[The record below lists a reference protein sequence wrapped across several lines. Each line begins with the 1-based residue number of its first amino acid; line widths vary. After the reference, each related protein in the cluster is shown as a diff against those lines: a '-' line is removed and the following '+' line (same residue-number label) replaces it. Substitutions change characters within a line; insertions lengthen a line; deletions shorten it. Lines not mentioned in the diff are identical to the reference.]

1 MSDADLQGKVAFVT
15 GAGSGIGEAIA
26 RRLAASGA
34 RVAVT
39 DLNEAAARRVAAEL
53 PNGAMAW
60 ALDVSDDA
68 AVGRVVDAIVERF
81 GALDLAVNNAGMGKY
96 SGPLHEETPEGWRA
110 TQSVN
115 LDGAFYCM
123 RHELRVMSAQRSG
136 SIANIASILGV
147 VGVANA
153 SAYVASKHALVGL
166 TKAAAL
172 DYAKQNIRVN
182 AVCPAF
188 IETPALMNYSNE
200 AARAVLAER
209 HPIGRLGKSEEVAE
223 FVAFLLSDRASFMT
237 GGLHLVDGAYV
248 AQ

>member
-1 MSDADLQGKVAFVT
+1 MTDMDLKGKSAFVT
-15 GAGSGIGEAIA
+15 GAGSGIGEAVA
-26 RRLAASGA
+26 RRLAAAGA

-39 DLNEAAARRVAAEL
+39 DRNGEAARRVAAEL
-53 PNGAMAW
+53 PNDAMAW
-60 ALDVSDDA
+60 TLDVSDDR
-68 AVGRVVDAIVERF
+68 AVGDVIEAVADQF
-81 GALDLAVNNAGMGKY
+81 GGLHLAVNNAGMGKY

-110 TQSVN
+110 TLGVN
-115 LDGAFYCM
+115 LDGAFYCL
-123 RHELRVMSAQRSG
+123 RHELRIMSAQGEG
-136 SIANIASILGV
+136 SIVNIASILGI
-147 VGVANA
+147 VGVTNA

-188 IETPALMNYSNE
+188 IETPALMTHSNE
-200 AARAVLAER
+200 QARAALAER

-223 FVAFLLSDRASFMT
+223 LVTFLLSDRASFMT
-237 GGLHLVDGAYV
+237 GGVHLTDGGYV